1 MFLHL
6 KRHIM
11 KAILEFDLPD
21 EQPDFE
27 AAINGYKWESAMWD
41 MNQYLRSVTKYAPDE
56 TSEEVVDAL
65 EKARN
70 ELFNI
75 LSNYNLEIK

>member
-1 MFLHL
+1 
-6 KRHIM
+6 M

-56 TSEEVVDAL
+56 TSAEVVEAL
-65 EKARN
+65 DKARD

-75 LSNYNLEIK
+75 LNNYNLEIK